1 MADIP
6 NTTDGGAAAAPG
18 ESFDSRTAPDQSGS
32 GTDTT
37 GDEGEGDDDG
47 EDGGDIEDDN
57 AEPATRSKDYYIG
70 LRHGKK
76 AAKQGAQKSDDEG
89 EDGDDDDG
97 LDPEDAQILDGAIKK
112 AVAPLTEKL
121 AAEEDAKEL
130 GNFLGEHPHFKPYKA
145 KIERFMKHPSRRHL
159 PVTTIAMEAVGPDGM
174 MKIGARI
181 ARQADV
187 KKGGSQGGP
196 TGGGKRGA
204 APAKSVADMTPAE
217 FADYSN
223 GVRAKAR

>member
-18 ESFDSRTAPDQSGS
+18 ESFDSRTAQDQGGAGS
-32 GTDTT
+32 DT
-37 GDEGEGDDDG
+37 GADEGQGDDDG
-47 EDGGDIEDDN
+47 EDDGDIADDN
-57 AEPATRSKDYYIG
+57 AEPVTRSKDYYIG

-76 AAKQGAQKSDDEG
+76 AAKQGGQKSDDDGG
-89 EDGDDDDG
+89 EDDDDTG
-97 LDPEDAQILDGAIKK
+97 LDPEDEEILSGAIQK

-159 PVTTIAMEAVGPDGM
+159 PVTTVAMEAVGPEGM

-181 ARQADV
+181 ARQSDM

-217 FADYSN
+217 FAEYSN
-223 GVRAKAR
+223 GIRAKAR